1 MDNSVSAEDRLKVH
15 ELCKSY
21 LGGKWAECRYFN
33 ADDDL
38 NPKAVKLLAQKLA
51 KFHTLDVP
59 IPKDNTK
66 NTMKMLF
73 EEWLGPEDILSF
85 KEGVVYEEI
94 QKQKLQAFVEMD
106 LLAEMAWLRQ
116 VVVDL
121 NSPVVFSHNDLNRR
135 NILVVKGDEN
145 NNQNLD
151 LYLIDFDWS
160 NYMYRG
166 ADLGDYFANWC
177 QQELDFG
184 GNDFPDDQ
192 QLLPFIDAY
201 ITEMSLLCD
210 DSYAKHEINS
220 RETLLKE
227 SKQKA
232 NQRGKPNSLC
242 RTGLSQQQILRSRMS
257 GKSHENIL

>member
-1 MDNSVSAEDRLKVH
+1 MFK
-15 ELCKSY
+15 
-21 LGGKWAECRYFN
+21 CRYFN

-51 KFHTLDVP
+51 KFHGLDVP
-59 IPKDNTK
+59 IPKDSTK
-66 NTMKMLF
+66 NTMKLLF

-94 QKQKLQAFVEMD
+94 QKQKLQAFKEMD

-121 NSPVVFSHNDLNRR
+121 NSPVVFSHNDLNRK

-177 QQELDFG
+177 QQ
-184 GNDFPDDQ
+184 
-192 QLLPFIDAY
+192 
-201 ITEMSLLCD
+201 
-210 DSYAKHEINS
+210 
-220 RETLLKE
+220 
-227 SKQKA
+227 
-232 NQRGKPNSLC
+232 
-242 RTGLSQQQILRSRMS
+242 
-257 GKSHENIL
+257 